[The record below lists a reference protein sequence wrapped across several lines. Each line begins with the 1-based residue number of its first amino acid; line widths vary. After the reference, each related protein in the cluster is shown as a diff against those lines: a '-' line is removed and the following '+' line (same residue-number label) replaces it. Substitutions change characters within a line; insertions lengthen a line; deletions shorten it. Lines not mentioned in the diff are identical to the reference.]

1 MPTFD
6 PSRARRRVPRFPHVA
21 SALVALLAVPALAAQ
36 RPAARPDST
45 RRDSTRIQP
54 LPTVQVNVLTDRRAA
69 MEKVPWAVGVVGTR
83 ELRRGQPTVTLDE
96 ALGSIPG
103 VFVASRYNYATDSR
117 ISVRGAG
124 ARANFGVRGLKV
136 FLDGVPQTLP
146 DGQSQLTNVE
156 LGQLDRVEV
165 LRGNTASL
173 YGNGS
178 AGVLAFGTDLSAPAP
193 LSPSVRLLAGSFG
206 LRKTQLRLGGRGG
219 NAVGALS
226 LSRTT
231 FDGFRQYSAAETRQ
245 LNGALDIALSPTT
258 TLEIRAQA
266 AEVPEAA
273 NPGALTFAEW
283 RINPD
288 SASAVNIRRGA
299 DRRVTQ
305 DQVSVSLR
313 RGGEGDRATWVT
325 TAWLSSR
332 RVRNALSTPAPG
344 PVTPTNGIY
353 ATLERS
359 FGGVRT
365 SGSLRLG
372 DAPSAPVI
380 AAGVD
385 VQRLNDRRINRRSTG
400 GRPVAATDT
409 VLLNQFERVT
419 SIGPFVQATWAP
431 STRLLLSAGGRYD
444 RIAFEVTD
452 DHFGDGGP
460 NGGNNSGD
468 RTLPAWSGHL
478 GATFTGS
485 EAFAPYANLSTS
497 FETPTTTELQV
508 RPDRQ
513 GGFNPDLGP
522 QRALSGEVGARGAA
536 GPFSWNVAAYRTR
549 VTNAIVQSRFL
560 EGTAFF
566 ENAGVVRNEGIEAGA
581 SVRLGAI
588 ASVNAAYTWSRLRY
602 LEYRQRNGAVVDTLD
617 GRQVPGVPPHQLR
630 LGLRT
635 GPWRGAS
642 LDVDQTWTSA
652 LFADDPNAIR
662 VPGWGPG
669 LLNARLAWTMRIGR
683 QRIEP
688 FAGILNALDVRY
700 LGAVTVNG
708 AGGRV
713 LEPAPPRNYYVGL
726 ELGGLFG
733 R

>member
-1 MPTFD
+1 MPLPFGA
-6 PSRARRRVPRFPHVA
+6 ARVRPIVVTA
-21 SALVALLAVPALAAQ
+21 SVALLVLPLAAQ
-36 RPAARPDST
+36 GRGAARDSA

-54 LPTVQVNVLTDRRAA
+54 LPTVRVNVLTDRREAV
-69 MEKVPWAVGVVGTR
+69 EQVPWAVGVVGTR

-117 ISVRGAG
+117 ISIRGAG

-136 FLDGVPQTLP
+136 FIDGVPQTLP

-165 LRGNTASL
+165 LRGSTASL

-178 AGVLAFGTDLSAPAP
+178 AGVIAFGTDLSAPAP
-193 LSPSVRLLAGSFG
+193 LAPSVRLLAGSFG
-206 LRKTQLRLGGRGG
+206 LRKTQLRVGGRGG

-231 FDGFRQYSAAETRQ
+231 FGGFRQYSAAETRQ
-245 LNGALDIALSPTT
+245 LNGALDIALSPAT

-273 NPGALTFAEW
+273 NPGALTFTEW
-283 RINPD
+283 RANPD

-299 DRRVTQ
+299 DRRVAQ
-305 DQVSVSLR
+305 DQLSVSLR
-313 RGGEGDRATWVT
+313 RGRDGDRATWVT

-332 RVRNALSTPAPG
+332 TVRNALSTPAPG
-344 PVTPTNGIY
+344 AVTPVNGIY
-353 ATLERS
+353 ATLHRS
-359 FGGVRT
+359 FGGVRS
-365 SGSLRLG
+365 SGSWRFG
-372 DAPSAPVI
+372 DSPTAPTL
-380 AAGVD
+380 AAGID
-385 VQRLNDRRINRRSTG
+385 VQRMNDRRINRRSTG
-400 GRPVAATDT
+400 GRPVAPTDT
-409 VLLNQFERVT
+409 VILDQFERVT
-419 SIGPFVQATWAP
+419 SIGPFVQATWTP
-431 STRLLLSAGGRYD
+431 TSRLLLSAGGRYD
-444 RIAFEVTD
+444 RIAFSVTD
-452 DHFGDGGP
+452 DHVGDGGP
-460 NGGNNSGD
+460 NGGDNSGS

-485 EAFAPYANLSTS
+485 ERFAPYANVSTS

-522 QRALSGEVGARGAA
+522 QRALSVELGARGAVA
-536 GPFSWNVAAYRTR
+536 RALSWNVAAYRAR
-549 VTNAIVQSRFL
+549 VANAIVQSRFL

-566 ENAGVVRNEGIEAGA
+566 ENAGLVRNEGIEAGA
-581 SVRLGAI
+581 SVRVGAL
-588 ASVNAAYTWSRLRY
+588 ASLNAAYTWSRLRY

-630 LGLRT
+630 VSLRT
-635 GPWRGAS
+635 GPWHGAS

-652 LFADDPNAIR
+652 LFADDANTLR
-662 VPGWGPG
+662 VPGWGRG

-688 FAGILNALDVRY
+688 FAGILNALDSRY
-700 LGAVTVNG
+700 NGAVTVNG

-713 LEPAPPRNYYVGL
+713 LEPAPPRNYYLGVD
-726 ELGGLFG
+726 LGGLLG
-733 R
+733 H